1 MRSAQK
7 YVGIGVAVFLLASP
21 AFGQELKAVGEI
33 RSEGPVTSEV
43 SKKIGSRL
51 RGLIADFQ
59 GLGIAGGIGA
69 AQRFSSDTLKVDN
82 AGRVQIYVHVND
94 TSEQALD
101 TLRRHGLDIE
111 VVNDDFGIVQGWIP
125 VANLNALAAEPVVV
139 KVRPPSYATHNTG
152 PVTSQGDSIH
162 RCDQA
167 RSVGFN
173 GAGIKV
179 GVVSDGVSGLSVSQA
194 AGELGPVQ
202 ILSAGSGDEGTAM
215 LEIVA
220 DCAPGAALAFAASA
234 TSLDFI
240 QAVNALQ
247 SAGAQIIVDDVA
259 FVTEPIFE
267 DGPVALNDRT
277 VGATVLRV
285 SAAGNFGLGHYMGT
299 FSPGTFDAQVS
310 GTRHNFGGGD
320 ELLRFQVP
328 GGALAT
334 IFLQWSDRFGA
345 AADDYDLCIRSTNG
359 SLLGC
364 SAIRQNG
371 SDDPLEVISLPCSA
385 PAGSFCLADI
395 QVTRFSGAT
404 QTLAL
409 FLSPCMGCQFIQF
422 NNRQSSVFGHA
433 GVPEVLAVAATNWN
447 TPTIVEP
454 YSSAGPTTILFPS
467 VQSRAKPDLTGVDCV
482 ATSRPAPFNP
492 FCGTSAAAPHVGA
505 VAAILLQRMGPGT
518 TVQAL
523 AGALKATAT
532 DLGAPGFDS
541 DFGAG
546 RADALTAV
554 QSPLR
559 GGYDGDGKA
568 DIAVY
573 RSSTGRWFIQRSSDG
588 LLADLAWGCPSC
600 GDIAVP
606 ADYDGDGKADIA
618 VYRNSTG
625 EWFIRRSSDGGLT
638 HLSWGCPSCGDTA
651 VPADY
656 NSDGKADIAVYRR
669 STGEWFIQRSS
680 DGGLTHLA
688 WGCPSCGD
696 IAVSADYDGD
706 GKADIA
712 VYRRST
718 GEWFIQRSSDG
729 GLTQLTWGCPSC
741 DDVAVPADYDGDGKA
756 DIAVYRRSTGE
767 WFIQRSSDGGLT
779 HLSWGCPSCGDIAVP
794 ADYNG
799 DGKADIAVYRS
810 STGEWFIQR
819 SSDGQLTHTSWG
831 CPACGDVAVPR
842 D

>member
-1 MRSAQK
+1 MTPSTAISIIATEGQGTMRNAQRFI
-7 YVGIGVAVFLLASP
+7 GIGVAVLLLTMP

-33 RSEGPVTSEV
+33 RSEGPVTSEA

-59 GLGIAGGIGA
+59 WLGITGGIDA

-82 AGRVQIYVHVND
+82 AGRVQIYVSVTD
-94 TSEQALD
+94 TSDQALD

-111 VVNDDFGIVQGWIP
+111 VVNDDFGIVQGWIS
-125 VANLNALAAEPVVV
+125 VANLDSLAAEPVVV

-167 RSVGFN
+167 RSAGFN

-179 GVVSDGVSGLSVSQA
+179 GVVSNGVSGLSVSQA

-202 ILSAGSGDEGTAM
+202 VLSAGSGDEGTAM

-220 DCAPGAALAFAASA
+220 DCAPGAALAFAATA

-259 FVTEPIFE
+259 FVNEPIFE

-285 SAAGNFGLGHYMGT
+285 SAAGNFGQGHYMGT
-299 FSPGTFDAQVS
+299 FSPGTFDPQVP

-328 GGALAT
+328 GGTSAT
-334 IFLQWSDRFGA
+334 IVLQWSNRFGA
-345 AADDYDLCIRSTNG
+345 AADDYDLCIRLTDG
-359 SLLGC
+359 SLLRC
-364 SAIRQNG
+364 SAALQDGN
-371 SDDPLEVISLPCSA
+371 DDPLEGVILSCSLP
-385 PAGSFCLADI
+385 PGSFCLADI

-404 QTLAL
+404 QTFAL
-409 FLSPCMGCQFIQF
+409 FCTNLCQFTQF
-422 NNRQSSVFGHA
+422 NNRSGSVVGHA
-433 GVPEVLAVAATNWN
+433 GVPEVLAVAATKWS

-482 ATSRPAPFNP
+482 ATSRPGFNP
-492 FCGTSAAAPHVGA
+492 FCGTSAAAPHVAA

-554 QSPLR
+554 QSSLR

-568 DIAVY
+568 DLAVY
-573 RSSTGRWFIQRSSDG
+573 RSSTGRWFIRRSSDG
-588 LLADLAWGCPSC
+588 LLADLAWGWPGG

-606 ADYDGDGKADIA
+606 VDYDGDGKADLA
-618 VYRNSTG
+618 VYRSSTG
-625 EWFIRRSSDGGLT
+625 EWFIRRSSDGGTT
-638 HLSWGCPSCGDTA
+638 HLSWGWP
-651 VPADY
+651 
-656 NSDGKADIAVYRR
+656 
-669 STGEWFIQRSS
+669 
-680 DGGLTHLA
+680 GG
-688 WGCPSCGD
+688 
-696 IAVSADYDGD
+696 
-706 GKADIA
+706 
-712 VYRRST
+712 
-718 GEWFIQRSSDG
+718 
-729 GLTQLTWGCPSC
+729 
-741 DDVAVPADYDGDGKA
+741 
-756 DIAVYRRSTGE
+756 
-767 WFIQRSSDGGLT
+767 
-779 HLSWGCPSCGDIAVP
+779 GDIAVP
-794 ADYNG
+794 ADYDG

-819 SSDGQLTHTSWG
+819 SSDGGTTHLSWG
-831 CPACGDVAVPR
+831 WPGGGDIAVPR